1 MSPSITVP
9 NKRYTKYRNLG
20 SNILVF
26 MVNFEFK
33 LSHADLTQF
42 ILKVFNFNF
51 IKIKKRG
58 SLDKII
64 ARREMSPDGKS
75 KLFDDK
81 ELYLWSNDILSAL
94 VYIRQ
99 KNIVHRDVKPQ

>member
-1 MSPSITVP
+1 
-9 NKRYTKYRNLG
+9 
-20 SNILVF
+20 
-26 MVNFEFK
+26 MVY
-33 LSHADLTQF
+33 
-42 ILKVFNFNF
+42 NFNF

-64 ARREMSPDGKS
+64 ARREKSPDGEN
-75 KLFDDK
+75 KLFNDK
-81 ELYLWSNDILSAL
+81 ELFVWSNDILSAL